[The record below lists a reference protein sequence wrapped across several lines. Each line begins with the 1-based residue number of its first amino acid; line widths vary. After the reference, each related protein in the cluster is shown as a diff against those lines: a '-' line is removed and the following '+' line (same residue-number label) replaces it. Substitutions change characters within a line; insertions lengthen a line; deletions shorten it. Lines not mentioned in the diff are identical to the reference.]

1 MYSYYQSSFCW
12 NASLH
17 YSPNIRKC
25 RVINTCIFMLTRK
38 PLTIFKRWQ
47 NNQVSEVEKNHH
59 WRSKG
64 ILHFDSLSITWNQN
78 MDNKFINDEDLKR
91 KSAAPS
97 DRTDHLKNIAL
108 IIFIAVVIAETAVIC
123 VLLASVSR
131 STSYVKDR
139 SFDALLE
146 QNNVSFLDW
155 I

>member
-1 MYSYYQSSFCW
+1 
-12 NASLH
+12 
-17 YSPNIRKC
+17 
-25 RVINTCIFMLTRK
+25 
-38 PLTIFKRWQ
+38 
-47 NNQVSEVEKNHH
+47 
-59 WRSKG
+59 
-64 ILHFDSLSITWNQN
+64 

-97 DRTDHLKNIAL
+97 DRTAHSKNIAL

-146 QNNVSFLDW
+146 QNNVSFLD
-155 I
+155 